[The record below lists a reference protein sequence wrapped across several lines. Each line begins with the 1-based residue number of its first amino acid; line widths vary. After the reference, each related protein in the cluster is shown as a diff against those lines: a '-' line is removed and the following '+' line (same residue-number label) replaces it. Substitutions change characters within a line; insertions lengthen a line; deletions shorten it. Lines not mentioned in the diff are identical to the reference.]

1 MASNPLELVDLTT
14 KLEAISP
21 WLGRTGMTELKTQ
34 APQGILGGI
43 RIVDMTSVVM
53 GPLATQILG
62 DFGADVIKVESPE
75 GDTTR
80 RVGPMRS
87 PMMGWVYMHLN
98 RNKRS
103 LVLDLKQ
110 QAARDALM
118 RLVKTS
124 DVLVAS
130 VRPAALERLGIT
142 RATLSAANP
151 RLIWVSLVGFGS
163 GPYAG
168 KPVYEDLIQ
177 GLTAVPSLLVLAG
190 SEEPHYVPVSF
201 NDRMVGMQAALS
213 ISLALLHRERTG
225 LGQQVEVP
233 MFETMAQHVLGD
245 HFGGETFEPPLGP
258 PGYLRTLN
266 RQRKPYRTSDGHVCV
281 IIYTDGHWKRF
292 MELIGK
298 GAQFATD
305 PRLRDIGA
313 RTVHAND
320 LYSLVSDQMPLRT
333 TAQWLAALDA
343 ADIPAAPLHTLESL
357 FHDPHLVAT
366 GTIASADHPTEGPI
380 REVRPPA
387 NWSLTPPVI
396 RCRAPRFGQDSEAV
410 LRDAGLSADEIRQLV
425 ASGAT
430 KVAELP

>member
-1 MASNPLELVDLTT
+1 
-14 KLEAISP
+14 
-21 WLGRTGMTELKTQ
+21 MTAMTTQ
-34 APQGILGGI
+34 ALESVLGGI

-53 GPLATQILG
+53 GPLATQVLG

-87 PMMGWVYMHLN
+87 PMMGWVYLHLN

-142 RATLSAANP
+142 HATLSEANP

-177 GLTAVPSLLVLAG
+177 GLTAVPSLLVRAG
-190 SEEPHYVPVSF
+190 SAEPHYVPVSF

-213 ISLALLHRERTG
+213 IALALFHRERTG
-225 LGQQVEVP
+225 QGQMVEVP

-245 HFGGETFEPPLGP
+245 HFGGMSFEPSMGP

-266 RQRKPYRTSDGHVCV
+266 AERRPYRTLDGHVCV

-292 MELIGK
+292 MALIGK
-298 GAQFATD
+298 SAQFESD
-305 PRLRDIGA
+305 PRLHDIGA
-313 RTVHAND
+313 RTVHANE
-320 LYSLVSDQMPLRT
+320 LYGLISDQMPLRT
-333 TAQWLAALDA
+333 TAQWLADLDA
-343 ADIPAAPLHTLESL
+343 ADIPAAPLHTLDSL
-357 FHDPHLVAT
+357 FDDPHLLAT
-366 GTIASADHPTEGPI
+366 GTIAEADHPTEGRI

-387 NWSLTPPVI
+387 GWSLTPPVI
-396 RCRAPRFGQDSEAV
+396 RRRAPRFGQDSEAV
-410 LRDAGLSADEIRQLV
+410 LRDAGLTSGEISQLI
-425 ASGAT
+425 ATGAT
-430 KVAELP
+430 RVATTP